1 MGMESFYVSASIKP
15 GLAQKEF
22 LDFIKT
28 KYRVEYY
35 KAPIRNILFKRKF
48 MDKNRFVINREFIL
62 SVNYS
67 NDIELTLEACFA
79 NFEVVL
85 HDLFLFLV
93 FLKKQFDT
101 ISFYRNE
108 DIYLSSMEEENFKK
122 WVVSLYKDK
131 YNYFIHKYGKINKT
145 LLPSYFYKGIK
156 FD

>member
-1 MGMESFYVSASIKP
+1 
-15 GLAQKEF
+15 
-22 LDFIKT
+22 
-28 KYRVEYY
+28 
-35 KAPIRNILFKRKF
+35 